1 MFLNKKLQKVAPKF
15 YCEDCDYS
23 TSKKSNWRK
32 HIETRIHTLNAE
44 VAVDMYCGPCDHLS
58 FEQNN
63 KKKYI
68 ETTTTS
74 LNKNGYFLNNG
85 IMCSACDKSYK
96 TRAGLWYHSKKC
108 KKVAETEKC
117 DENILDNPILVMELM
132 KQNTEFKNLI
142 IEQNKTIMELAK
154 SGSISN
160 NHSYNNNT
168 NNSHN
173 KFNLNFFLNEQ
184 CKDAISIK
192 EIIDTLKLNITDL
205 DITREFGLAEG
216 ISRIF
221 LRNLKELDVYKR
233 PIHCSDLKREVVYL
247 KDENGWIKDDDENKK
262 LASLIKIIANKNIK
276 QIPDWVAA
284 HPNCKDSSNKH
295 NDNYLMMLS
304 ESMGSFSDHENELTT
319 KKIMKNVMKK
329 VFIEKK
335 Q

>member
-1 MFLNKKLQKVAPKF
+1 MEKVAPIL

-23 TSKKSNWRK
+23 TCKKSSWKK
-32 HIETRIHTLNAE
+32 HIETEKHIFNIVEKVSHS
-44 VAVDMYCGPCDHLS
+44 P
-58 FEQNN
+58 
-63 KKKYI
+63 
-68 ETTTTS
+68 
-74 LNKNGYFLNNG
+74 
-85 IMCSACDKSYK
+85 IMCLKCNKTYK
-96 TRAGLWYHSKKC
+96 DRTGLWYHSKKC

-192 EIIDTLKLNITDL
+192 EFIDTLKLNITDL

-335 Q
+335 

>member
-1 MFLNKKLQKVAPKF
+1 MRPKPLATFLLKEYSNFFNKNMEKVAPIL

-23 TSKKSNWRK
+23 TCKKSSWKK
-32 HIETRIHTLNAE
+32 HIETEKHIFNIVEKVSHS
-44 VAVDMYCGPCDHLS
+44 P
-58 FEQNN
+58 
-63 KKKYI
+63 
-68 ETTTTS
+68 
-74 LNKNGYFLNNG
+74 
-85 IMCSACDKSYK
+85 IMCLKCNKTYK
-96 TRAGLWYHSKKC
+96 DRTGLWYHSKKC

-192 EIIDTLKLNITDL
+192 EFIDTLKLNITDL

-335 Q
+335 